1 MRTIQLEVSDEVA
14 EKVQQLTQEQRQE
27 LTRLIMVWANNPK
40 PLLQVMAEISEY
52 AQQQGL
58 TPEILEELLKDE

>member
-14 EKVQQLTQEQRQE
+14 AKVQQLTPGQQQE
-27 LTRLIMVWANNPK
+27 LAQLITVWANNPK
-40 PLLQVMAEISEY
+40 PILKVMAEISKY

>member
-14 EKVQQLTQEQRQE
+14 EKVQQLTLEQRQE
-27 LTRLIMVWANNPK
+27 LSRLIMVWANNPK
-40 PLLQVMAEISEY
+40 PILKVMAEISEY

>member
-14 EKVQQLTQEQRQE
+14 EKVHQLTPEQRQE
-27 LTRLIMVWANNPK
+27 LSRLITVWANNPK
-40 PLLQVMAEISEY
+40 PILKVMAEISEY
-52 AQQQGL
+52 AQRQGL